1 MKKKITIINYGYGN
15 IFSLKSAL
23 YSLGYD
29 VSFTNNPEEVSKGNI
44 IFLPG
49 VGAFNQAMNA
59 LLNIHMDEAI
69 NNALKSGAKLI
80 GICLGY
86 QMLFENSEEFG
97 NTRGLGLIEG
107 KVKKLDI
114 YKDREYRIPNIGWF
128 DLISNKINKSNIV
141 LNDKTVYFVHS
152 YVPVVK
158 NTDIVSSFIN
168 YGNNLIHSSIDAGQ
182 IIGYQFHPEKSGED
196 GMQILNSILKAS

>member
-1 MKKKITIINYGYGN
+1 MNKKIIIINYGYGN

-23 YSLGYD
+23 YSLGHETLL
-29 VSFTNNPEEVSKGNI
+29 TNNPEEVSKGDI

-49 VGAFNQAMNA
+49 VGAFKQAMSA

-69 NNALKSGAKLI
+69 NNALKNGAKLI

-97 NTRGLGLIEG
+97 NTKGLGLIKG
-107 KVKKLDI
+107 KVKKLNFH
-114 YKDREYRIPNIGWF
+114 KSREYRIPNVGWF
-128 DLISNKINKSNIV
+128 NLINNKKNRFNTN

-152 YVPVVK
+152 YVPIVH
-158 NTDIVSSFIN
+158 NMDIISSYIN
-168 YGNNLIHSSIDAGQ
+168 YGNNMIHASIDSGQ
-182 IIGYQFHPEKSGED
+182 IIGYQFHPEKSGKD
-196 GMQILNSILKAS
+196 GIEILDSILKVS

>member
-29 VSFTNNPEEVSKGNI
+29 VSFTNSPEEVSKGNI

-49 VGAFNQAMNA
+49 VGA
-59 LLNIHMDEAI
+59 I
-69 NNALKSGAKLI
+69 NNALKNGAKLI

-114 YKDREYRIPNIGWF
+114 FKDREYRIPNIGWF
-128 DLISNKINKSNIV
+128 DLISNNIDKSNII
-141 LNDKTVYFVHS
+141 LNNKTVYFVHS
-152 YVPVVK
+152 YIPVVHD
-158 NTDIVSSFIN
+158 TDIVSSFIN

-196 GMQILNSILKAS
+196 GIQILNSILKAS